1 MMRILAYINILS
13 VCMLTSILSACNS
26 TPKTVATDLVSVK
39 EQQALSARADALAA
53 RGFYQTQLGNI
64 NYLSE
69 RQCSDFNLQS
79 HRGSVRFPENSLSAV
94 IDAIDNNFD
103 VIEIDVRLTRDDVW
117 VVHHD
122 ARTGRETGTVDN
134 QQRKIESIR
143 YAKDWGFLRH
153 RDQHTGL
160 LTNTVPPSFKAL
172 ASTFARYRK
181 SHQKL
186 NIEIKSRASVAD
198 LKMLDYL
205 AYQYVGA
212 NNYFFSSLELR
223 NLTRLRDINPD
234 IYMMFIQSPSKVS
247 MNKLA
252 ADLKRGAGSDPI
264 YERNKE
270 QLESMQSYA
279 NRRHRESRYDRPVKL
294 AALAKELKRNFGY
307 VLDIRHYKQSAAQ
320 LKPSARARGINIA
333 TYSINGH
340 DYHEQ
345 SLVAQAAQLRPD
357 SVIMDDTVYG
367 FCSVFALPPVK
378 PYKGDHPAATGI
390 ATMPNDL
397 DLTRLDELAA
407 YQQNQLYPAIGGQL
421 KSLKAVSYRTK
432 FAPVKAVPNLEI
444 GTREADEDFSLE
456 TRPAV
461 ELELRKQK

>member
-1 MMRILAYINILS
+1 MMRLLAYINILS
-13 VCMLTSILSACNS
+13 VCVLASILTGCNS
-26 TPKTVATDLVSVK
+26 TENKPSTNALSI
-39 EQQALSARADALAA
+39 EQQQAANARASALAA

-64 NYLSE
+64 NYLSA

-79 HRGSVRFPENSLSAV
+79 HRGSVRYPENSLNAV

-103 VIEIDVRLTRDDVW
+103 VIEIDVRITRDNVW

-134 QQRKIESIR
+134 KQRKIESIN
-143 YAKDWGFLRH
+143 YAKEWGYLRH
-153 RDQHTGL
+153 RNQETGL
-160 LTNTVPPSFKAL
+160 LTNDIPPSFKAL
-172 ASTFARYRK
+172 ASTFSRYRK
-181 SHQKL
+181 VQQKL
-186 NIEIKSRASVAD
+186 NIEIKSRASIND

-205 AYQYVGA
+205 AHQYVGE

-234 IYMMFIQSPSKVS
+234 IYMMFIQSPSKIS

-270 QLESMQSYA
+270 QLESIQSYA
-279 NRRHRESRYDRPVKL
+279 NRRHRETRYDRPIKL
-294 AALAKELKRNFGY
+294 ASLTKKLKRNFGY
-307 VLDIRHYKQSAAQ
+307 VLDIRHYQQSAAQ
-320 LKPSARARGINIA
+320 LKVTAKAQGIDIA

-345 SLVAQAAQLRPD
+345 TLLAQSKRLRPD
-357 SVIMDDTVYG
+357 SVIIDDSVYG
-367 FCSVFALPPVK
+367 FCSVFGLPNVQ
-378 PYKGDHPAATGI
+378 PYKGSHPAAKQIT
-390 ATMPNDL
+390 TLPDDL
-397 DLTRLDELAA
+397 DLMRLDELSA
-407 YQQNQLYPAIGGQL
+407 YQKNHLYPAIGGQL
-421 KSLKAVSYRTK
+421 KSLKRTLY
-432 FAPVKAVPNLEI
+432 PVKMLPVKSVPNLEV
-444 GTREADEDFSLE
+444 GAREADEKFSLE
-456 TRPAV
+456 TDPAI

>member
-1 MMRILAYINILS
+1 MMRLSTYINILLVS
-13 VCMLTSILSACNS
+13 MLATFLSACNS
-26 TPKTVATDLVSVK
+26 TPKTVATDPVSVK
-39 EQQALSARADALAA
+39 EQQALSARADAMAA

-69 RQCSDFNLQS
+69 RQCSNFNLQS
-79 HRGSVRFPENSLSAV
+79 HRGSIRYPENSLNAV

-103 VIEIDVRLTRDDVW
+103 VIEIDVRITGDDVW

-134 QQRKIESIR
+134 KQRKIESIR
-143 YAKDWGFLRH
+143 YAKEWGFLRH
-153 RDQHTGL
+153 RDQQTGL
-160 LTNTVPPSFKAL
+160 LTGDVPPSFKAL
-172 ASTFARYRK
+172 ATTFSRYRK
-181 SHQKL
+181 PHQKL

-205 AYQYVGA
+205 AYQYIGT

-234 IYMMFIQSPSKVS
+234 IYIMYIQSPSKVS

-252 ADLKRGAGSDPI
+252 ADLKRGAQNDPI

-270 QLESMQSYA
+270 QLASMQSYA
-279 NRRHRESRYDRPVKL
+279 NRRHRETRYDRPVKL
-294 AALAKELKRNFGY
+294 DSLAQQLKGNFGY

-320 LKPSARARGINIA
+320 LKPSANARKINIA

-345 SLVAQAAQLRPD
+345 SLLAQAKRLRPD
-357 SVIMDDTVYG
+357 SVIIDDSVYG
-367 FCSVFALPPVK
+367 FCSVFGLPAVK
-378 PYKGDHPAATGI
+378 PYQGTHPVAKQI
-390 ATMPNDL
+390 ANLPNDL
-397 DLTRLDELAA
+397 DLMRLDELSA
-407 YQQNQLYPAIGGQL
+407 YQKNQLYPAIGGQL
-421 KSLKAVSYRTK
+421 KSLNAVSYRIK
-432 FAPVKAVPNLEI
+432 PAAVVPVPNLEV
-444 GTREADEDFSLE
+444 GAREADESFSLE
-456 TRPAV
+456 TDPAV